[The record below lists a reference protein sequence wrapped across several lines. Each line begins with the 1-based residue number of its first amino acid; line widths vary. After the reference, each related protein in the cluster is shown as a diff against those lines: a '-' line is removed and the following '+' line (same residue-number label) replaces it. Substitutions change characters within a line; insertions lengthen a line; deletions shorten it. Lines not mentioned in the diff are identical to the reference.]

1 VQELHQLLLIFLFK
15 KFISKNHQTNRF
27 NAEKLKNQF
36 VLKLYEVI
44 FYSSGFLKYSY
55 LNLFKQNFKALAIS
69 KNKQIRLQLK
79 LMTGK

>member
-1 VQELHQLLLIFLFK
+1 MQELHQLLLIFLFK